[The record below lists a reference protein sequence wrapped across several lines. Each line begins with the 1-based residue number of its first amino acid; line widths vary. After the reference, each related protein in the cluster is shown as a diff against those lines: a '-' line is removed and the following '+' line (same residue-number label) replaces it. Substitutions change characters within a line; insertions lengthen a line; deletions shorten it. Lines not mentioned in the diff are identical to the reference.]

1 MSTLIPLESVRVAS
15 PCRADW
21 DKMEGDDHARFC
33 QTCAKNVYNLSSMS
47 KAEAENLI
55 REKEGNL
62 CVRFYQREDG
72 TILTSN
78 CPVELKIV
86 RRPLKWLAAGFVA
99 LLVSGVAIF
108 AREQNTQTAPKQARV
123 SKPITLDA
131 FRKVPVIG
139 YVVNYFSLQPVLTMG
154 MTAFLPPSADSK
166 EKTKL

>member
-1 MSTLIPLESVRVAS
+1 MSTLIPLANIRVAS

-21 DKMEGDDHARFC
+21 DKMEGDDRARFC

-78 CPVELKIV
+78 CPVGLKIV
-86 RRPLKWLAAGFVA
+86 RRPFKWLAAGFVA
-99 LLVSGVAIF
+99 LMVSGAAIF
-108 AREQNTQTAPKQARV
+108 AREQNTTQTAPTQARV
-123 SKPITLDA
+123 SKPITLDT
-131 FRKVPVIG
+131 FRKVPLIG
-139 YVVNYFSLQPVLTMG
+139 NVVNYFSPQPVKVMG
-154 MTAFLPPSADSK
+154 MTAFLPPAADSN
-166 EKTKL
+166 EKI